1 MSVTKLSGN
10 IQSGD
15 GRTAFHSI
23 TMINLQSENC
33 SLIFFN
39 ECCHL
44 ECGNLLYLIIDWLSN
59 AWIFTSKLNHARPES
74 GTRTGVLSSDGL

>member
-1 MSVTKLSGN
+1 MSVIKLSGN

-23 TMINLQSENC
+23 TMINLESENC
-33 SLIFFN
+33 SLIFFY

-44 ECGNLLYLIIDWLSN
+44 ECRSLIYVIIDWLSN
-59 AWIFTSKLNHARPES
+59 AWISICSL
-74 GTRTGVLSSDGL
+74 